1 MKKNIIKRTAG
12 AALLLSVGFTA
23 CTDNFENLNSDPHG
37 IDSEAIPIASRFIQP
52 QHSIYMNYQNSDYEY
67 QLQQNLNADLYSGY
81 MANPTEFG
89 ANYANHT
96 YVMNEGWNN
105 MPFKVGIGNVM
116 KPISEILKVT
126 EEPDFIAIAKII
138 RIAAMHRV
146 TDIYGPV
153 PYSKAMQ
160 GGSTVEYDS
169 QKAVYDAFFLELAE
183 SINGLT
189 EFIET
194 GKATS
199 GRLSF
204 DNMCQQSHIQWIK
217 FANTLRLR
225 LAMRIVKIDPDKAKI
240 EAEAAV
246 NQKYS
251 VLTAADKNVEVIN
264 KTLLNPL
271 RTIVV
276 DYNDMCVSATYES
289 IMTGYADP
297 RLPQQALAVGWNGED
312 IHNSKGD
319 AIGVIGEF
327 HGIRQ
332 GALVKKSDYKMFS
345 IVKFE
350 VESTDK
356 TTTKYPLPIMKT
368 AEAYF
373 LRAEGALRGW
383 NMGGTAQAL
392 YEEGIQVSFNEYG
405 IPTSE
410 YANYIADDKRMAA
423 DYVDPFNAVNNI
435 SAANNVTIKWNDAVS
450 NEVKLQKIITQKWI
464 ATFPEGQE
472 AWSEFRRTGYPKL
485 FPVANNFSSDNNGG
499 VVPAGEFIKRLNFT
513 QDERNSNKE
522 AVDKAI
528 TLLNGEDKINTRVWW
543 DVATGNF

>member
-1 MKKNIIKRTAG
+1 MKKNIIKKTAG
-12 AALLLSVGFTA
+12 AMLLLSVGFTS
-23 CTDNFENLNSDPHG
+23 CTDSFDNINSNPHG
-37 IDSEAIPIASRFIQP
+37 VNPEEIPVATRFLQP
-52 QHSIYMNYQNSDYEY
+52 QHAIYMNYQNSDFEY

-81 MANPTEFG
+81 MANPTDFG

-105 MPFKVGIGNVM
+105 MPFKVGIGDVM
-116 KPISEILKVT
+116 KPISEILEIT
-126 EEPDFIAIAKII
+126 EEVDFIAIAKII
-138 RIAAMHRV
+138 RVAAMHRV

-153 PYSKAMQ
+153 PYSKTMQ

-169 QKAVYDAFFLELAE
+169 QQAVYDAFFVELAE

-189 EFIET
+189 QFLEVGE
-194 GKATS
+194 ATT

-225 LAMRIVKIDPDKAKI
+225 LAMRIVKVDEGKAKT

-246 NQKYS
+246 NQKYG
-251 VLTAADKNVEVIN
+251 VLTATDKNIEVVN

-276 DYNDMCVSATYES
+276 DYNDMCVGASYES
-289 IMTGYADP
+289 IMKGYADP
-297 RLPQQALAVGWNGED
+297 RLSKQILPVGWNGED
-312 IHNSKGD
+312 IHDSNGD
-319 AIGVIGEF
+319 PLGLIGQF

-345 IVKFE
+345 IVNFE
-350 VESTDK
+350 VESNDK
-356 TTTKYPLPIMKT
+356 STTKYPLPIMKV

-392 YEEGIQVSFNEYG
+392 YEEGIQVSFNEYE
-405 IPTSE
+405 IPAAE
-410 YANYIADDKRMAA
+410 YANYIADNESMAA
-423 DYVDPFNAVNNI
+423 DYVDPFNAINNI
-435 SAANNVTIKWNDAVS
+435 SGANNVTIQWTDAVS
-450 NEVKLQKIITQKWI
+450 NEEKLQKIITQKWI
-464 ATFPEGQE
+464 AMFPEGQE

-485 FPVANNFSSDNNGG
+485 FPVANNFSSSNNGG
-499 VVPAGEFIKRLNFT
+499 VIPAGEFIKRLTFT

-522 AVDKAI
+522 AVEKAV

-543 DVATGNF
+543 DVAKGNF